1 MYCLIAEGRIASSPS
16 ECIVSNA
23 VYCAVDVTYILSD
36 ASYLMAA
43 QTRAEGAEVEGTQG
57 HGHVL
62 VTLAAEKADS
72 AVMYC
77 GSESLGGY

>member
-16 ECIVSNA
+16 ERIVSNA

-43 QTRAEGAEVEGTQG
+43 QTRAEGGMSKLYCYA
-57 HGHVL
+57 L
-62 VTLAAEKADS
+62 SADRL
-72 AVMYC
+72 M
-77 GSESLGGY
+77 